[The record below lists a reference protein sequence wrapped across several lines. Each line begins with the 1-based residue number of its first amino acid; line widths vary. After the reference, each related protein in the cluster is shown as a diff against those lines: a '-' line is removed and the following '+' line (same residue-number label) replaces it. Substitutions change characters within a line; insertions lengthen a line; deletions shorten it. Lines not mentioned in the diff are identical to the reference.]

1 MFVYLYESLLCKYLG
16 THFNSKQWHL
26 SSDFLLDSPRGTFH
40 LFASSSLCHVMC
52 VVFVIPIVDIGWW
65 WLGSVLVYQSVSDND
80 TSDASSFLNRF
91 DGVKCAGVLFGLEYW
106 WRDTR
111 ISRLGTVGNKNEWTE
126 DNIGSWIN
134 SNNAKRKQKSKKRR
148 SIKSRTSPGSP
159 PDELTF
165 YISTTWSG
173 VGIIVTTT
181 TCWSFHLIV
190 SCL

>member
-1 MFVYLYESLLCKYLG
+1 MQIFGYAFQFQTMTPFIRFSPWQPSRDFSPLCLLLPLPCNVCRLCNPHCWYWLVVVGLG
-16 THFNSKQWHL
+16 FGLPVS
-26 SSDFLLDSPRGTFH
+26 
-40 LFASSSLCHVMC
+40 
-52 VVFVIPIVDIGWW
+52 
-65 WLGSVLVYQSVSDND
+65 QSVSDND

-106 WRDTR
+106 WSDTR